1 MTLCDPSHRA
11 GLGDDVSVPWAD
23 VVGAALVVP
32 YLRGVVVRGTLA
44 IMQERLLVLL
54 GLL

>member
-1 MTLCDPSHRA
+1 MFPVRRVDAVR
-11 GLGDDVSVPWAD
+11 
-23 VVGAALVVP
+23 AALAVL
-32 YLRGVVVRGTLA
+32 YLRGVGVRGTLA